1 MIVDYGSLTL
11 GAVVPGAAAAAA
23 AVDVACGVAAPNV
36 SAQLTALA
44 SFTPS
49 AGLTL
54 PQQLEIAQ
62 AIVSNIQN
70 ALALGLESPSLD
82 AQVAAAAAVAADLQ
96 AKLLTVQAQLNIAVE
111 LQGLLATA
119 GVRLLKFVGVQS
131 AFGAELAA
139 ELGPGSG
146 ATYALVLITN
156 GGDAWTAVEGVFKTS

>member
-1 MIVDYGSLTL
+1 MITDYGSLTL
-11 GAVVPGAAAAAA
+11 AVVVPAAAEAMAAI
-23 AVDVACGVAAPNV
+23 DVACGVAAPNV

-54 PQQLEIAQ
+54 AQQLEIAQ

-70 ALALGLESPSLD
+70 AISLGLESPSLE
-82 AQVAAAAAVAADLQ
+82 AQVAAAAAITADLQ
-96 AKLLTVQAQLNIAVE
+96 AQLLTVQAQLDIAVV

-119 GVRLLKFVGVQS
+119 GVRLLKYVGPQN

-139 ELGPGSG
+139 ELGPAAT
-146 ATYALVLITN
+146 ATYALVLLTN
-156 GGDAWTAVEGVFKTS
+156 GGDAWTSMQGVFKTS